1 MKTFT
6 IAGYSN
12 LNGRVKPRVATGSI
26 ARRRA
31 VLKSA
36 GHTDINLVELPEP
49 MTRQI
54 AAAYIAREFAAINYG
69 AKVPMQPDVRED
81 FIAINSGAKV
91 PMHDVR
97 DDFVALNSELNVEFT
112 PESVDA

>member
-12 LNGRVKPRVATGSI
+12 LNGRVKLRVATGSM
-26 ARRRA
+26 ARRLA

-49 MTRQI
+49 MTREI
-54 AAAYIAREFAAINYG
+54 AAAYIAREFAG
-69 AKVPMQPDVRED
+69 VSLFKPKVTAPESVSQEQ
-81 FIAINSGAKV
+81 
-91 PMHDVR
+91 
-97 DDFVALNSELNVEFT
+97 ELLVEFT